1 MAPSS
6 ALYVLFF
13 CLKAHGQNNSRGRS
27 DGHRLPHTL
36 HTLSWLHFLQL
47 LGADGKSLDVLRTQ
61 IGIPSSPASPQPLPL
76 QPISLCLSLSFPNA
90 NLTQD
95 PNENKATCTA
105 EHLPKDSM
113 LQDSIIALHRPYSE
127 YYPNQFTCK
136 PASSLFTRQTL
147 TPQCLTQMADNTS
160 VATQNSAKDM

>member
-6 ALYVLFF
+6 ALYVLLF

-76 QPISLCLSLSFPNA
+76 QPISLSLSLFQTPTWGVGTT
-90 NLTQD
+90 LTHW
-95 PNENKATCTA
+95 A
-105 EHLPKDSM
+105 
-113 LQDSIIALHRPYSE
+113 
-127 YYPNQFTCK
+127 FTCYPLVRATHPPSRPSPHK
-136 PASSLFTRQTL
+136 PSLAKERTIL
-147 TPQCLTQMADNTS
+147 SVYPGCEIPKCLCMHALPHVVLSLPMFLIVVVQ
-160 VATQNSAKDM
+160 